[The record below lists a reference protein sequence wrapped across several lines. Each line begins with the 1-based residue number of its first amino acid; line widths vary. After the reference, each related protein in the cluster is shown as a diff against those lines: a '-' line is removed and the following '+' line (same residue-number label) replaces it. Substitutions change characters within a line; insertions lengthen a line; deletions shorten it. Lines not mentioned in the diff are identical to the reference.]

1 MLPRDFNELR
11 RYSLHLHPNQFVG
24 IGLQSDGPH
33 FLSVIRCYALY
44 LHPDQLLRT
53 WLQPQVMEFA
63 DIFRCDSLHFHPN
76 GILDT
81 EVGVVSPQLVNVF
94 RRDALNLQGN
104 EFVHVRDLDT
114 RRRNR
119 VHIRLLLIV
128 ARTLR
133 LVGGIRLR
141 LWRSRWSRRGL
152 CGLRRSLL
160 RQSRFGS
167 YDDHTAVFLS
177 VLRSC
182 ACSQRGVRDTQ
193 ESVAG

>member
-33 FLSVIRCYALY
+33 FLYVIRCYTLY
-44 LHPDQLLRT
+44 LHPDQLLRA

-63 DIFRCDSLHFHPN
+63 DIFRRDS
-76 GILDT
+76 
-81 EVGVVSPQLVNVF
+81 
-94 RRDALNLQGN
+94 LNLQGN

-133 LVGGIRLR
+133 LVGRIRLR